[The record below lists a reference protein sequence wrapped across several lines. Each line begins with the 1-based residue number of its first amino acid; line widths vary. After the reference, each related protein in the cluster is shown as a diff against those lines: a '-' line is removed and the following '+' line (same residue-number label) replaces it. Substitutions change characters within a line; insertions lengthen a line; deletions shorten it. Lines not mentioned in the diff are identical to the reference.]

1 MIFVAYYY
9 SDGSRGLSRKIKQ
22 YSKIQEF
29 YEEKRIK
36 IYEKNLK
43 KMRMFARQIEKPII
57 Y

>member
-43 KMRMFARQIEKPII
+43 KMKMFARQIEKPII